1 MTNYPLLD
9 IFLSMLWFFLWVLW
23 IFLVVRILMDIFT
36 SDDMNG
42 WAKAGWVVLVIL
54 LPLIGVLA
62 YVIVRGRSMRE
73 RQEQEIYAQDQ
84 AFRASVKEAAGTS
97 PAGELSKLADLHDR
111 GVITDDEFEREKGKI
126 LSPR

>member
-9 IFLSMLWFFLWVLW
+9 IFLSMLWFFLWLLW
-23 IFLVVRILMDIFT
+23 IFLVVRIIMDIFA

-54 LPLIGVLA
+54 LPLFGVLL
-62 YVIVRGRSMRE
+62 YLIVRGKSMRE
-73 RQEQEIYAQDQ
+73 RQEQEIAAQDQ

-97 PAGELSKLADLHDR
+97 SASELAKLADLHDR
-111 GVITDDEFEREKGKI
+111 GVLSDAEFEREKDKI
-126 LSPR
+126 LA